1 MVLLRESICRNI
13 SAGEIFLFLK
23 TLNSGMRVMYVWM
36 LERWRERKS
45 AFNRMQTIKLKLS
58 VEAFSLRHLPS
69 VTYKCQRR
77 GERSGCVS
85 VNVWVCLPLCMPVD
99 LRVCRALPI
108 RVTFP
113 SPSLSGLGI
122 MMWGQHQ
129 TDNGAG
135 QTDWGKEQET
145 GESGAFQSD
154 GWMDRLTDSESDAS
168 EAVIGWFP
176 QGRDV
181 VFCGHCGPKLLLIP
195 WMSPT
200 EYITQGQ
207 NLSHSLCPSSSP
219 RCEFA
224 IISFARQ
231 L

>member
-13 SAGEIFLFLK
+13 SAGEISLFLK

-45 AFNRMQTIKLKLS
+45 ASIWMQTIKLKLS
-58 VEAFSLRHLPS
+58 IEAFSLRRLPS
-69 VTYKCQRR
+69 VTYKCRRR
-77 GERSGCVS
+77 GESSGCVS
-85 VNVWVCLPLCMPVD
+85 LNVWVCLPLCMPVD
-99 LRVCRALPI
+99 SRVCRALPI

-135 QTDWGKEQET
+135 QTDWGKERET

-154 GWMDRLTDSESDAS
+154 GRMDRLTDSESDAS
-168 EAVIGWFP
+168 EGCDW
-176 QGRDV
+176 
-181 VFCGHCGPKLLLIP
+181 LIP
-195 WMSPT
+195 SGRWCG
-200 EYITQGQ
+200 I
-207 NLSHSLCPSSSP
+207 LRSLW
-219 RCEFA
+219 A
-224 IISFARQ
+224 
-231 L
+231 